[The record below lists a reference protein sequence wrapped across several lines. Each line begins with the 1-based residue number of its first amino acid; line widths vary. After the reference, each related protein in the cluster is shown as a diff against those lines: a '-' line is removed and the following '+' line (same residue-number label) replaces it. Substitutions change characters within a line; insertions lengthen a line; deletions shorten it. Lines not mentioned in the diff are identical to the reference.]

1 MKIIKLFTVLFIM
14 ALAVPATAQ
23 QVKVLGKSGTTSTAT
38 AKKSTAAKST
48 TQKAKPVAKASSASN
63 GSQYENEGL
72 SSGVEFAYAGKME
85 AFGLGVRLLYGIN
98 ENIRLDLS
106 DHYYFKKEYKYL
118 DDLNLNVHYLFDV
131 ADNLQLYPLAGVTL
145 LLWKVE
151 FDDYNFQTD
160 TWFKNSFSDSKFGV
174 NLGGGVQYALTDQL
188 MLNGEVKFQLIS
200 DTNQLVL
207 SAGLIYKF

>member
-1 MKIIKLFTVLFIM
+1 MKTIKLFAFLM
-14 ALAVPATAQ
+14 AMAIAMPAAA
-23 QVKVLGKSGTTSTAT
+23 QVKVLGKSGSASTTKKATTTTT
-38 AKKSTAAKST
+38 AKKSAT
-48 TQKAKPVAKASSASN
+48 PKASSASY
-63 GSQYENEGL
+63 SSAYSNEGL
-72 SSGVEFAYAGKME
+72 SFGAELAYAGKME
-85 AFGLGVRLLYGIN
+85 AFGLGARLLYGLN
-98 ENIRLDLS
+98 ENIRFDLS

-174 NLGGGVQYALTDQL
+174 NLGGGAQYALTDQL
-188 MLNGEVKFQLIS
+188 LLNGELKFQIIS
-200 DTNQLVL
+200 DTNQLVI
-207 SAGLIYKF
+207 SAGVIYKF

>member
-1 MKIIKLFTVLFIM
+1 MKTIKLFAFLM
-14 ALAVPATAQ
+14 AMAIAMPAAA
-23 QVKVLGKSGTTSTAT
+23 QVKVLGKSGNTSTTTAKKTTTTT
-38 AKKSTAAKST
+38 AKKSAA
-48 TQKAKPVAKASSASN
+48 PKASSSSY

-72 SSGVEFAYAGKME
+72 SAGVELAYAGKME

-98 ENIRLDLS
+98 ENIRFDLS

-131 ADNLQLYPLAGVTL
+131 ADNLQVYPLAGVTL

-174 NLGGGVQYALTDQL
+174 NLGGGAQYALTDQL
-188 MLNGEVKFQLIS
+188 LLNGELKFQLIS
-200 DTNQLVL
+200 DTNQLVI